1 MSRILGVDPGSLI
14 TGFGVIEA
22 IGNHNRFIHCGAI
35 RTPADDPLEQR
46 LRGIF
51 RGLSGVIR
59 EYRPEEVAVEQVFM
73 ARNPDSALKLGQ
85 ARGVAILAAAE
96 ADLPVTQYPPR
107 SVKQAV
113 VGAGG
118 ADKTQV
124 QHMVRILLNLQGEL
138 QADAADALA
147 VALCHG
153 HTRQTLAHLGGQ
165 RGARR

>member
-1 MSRILGVDPGSLI
+1 MTRILGVDPGSLI
-14 TGFGVIEA
+14 TGFGVIESA
-22 IGNHNRFIHCGAI
+22 GNHNRYLDCGAI
-35 RTPADDPLEQR
+35 RTPADHPLEQR
-46 LRGIF
+46 LRMIF
-51 RGLSGVIR
+51 RGLAGVIR
-59 EYRPEEVAVEQVFM
+59 EHRPAEVAVEQVFM

-96 ADLPVTQYPPR
+96 ADLPVSQYTPR
-107 SVKQAV
+107 SVKQSV
-113 VGAGG
+113 VGSGG

-153 HTRQTLAHLGGQ
+153 HTRQTLAHFGQ
-165 RGARR
+165 PPGARR